1 MIEFKNLLNSNNE
14 QNEQNDIEK
23 NQNNE
28 NNENLENNNLVNNLF
43 AQVLADQKGIDE

>member
-1 MIEFKNLLNSNNE
+1 MELNNILNSKNDL
-14 QNEQNDIEK
+14 NDIEK

>member
-1 MIEFKNLLNSNNE
+1 MIEFNNILNSNND
-14 QNEQNDIEK
+14 QNDIEK

-28 NNENLENNNLVNNLF
+28 KNENNENNDLVNNLF

>member
-1 MIEFKNLLNSNNE
+1 MIEFNNILNSNND
-14 QNEQNDIEK
+14 QNDIEK

-43 AQVLADQKGIDE
+43 AQVLVDQKGIDE

>member
-1 MIEFKNLLNSNNE
+1 MIELNNILNSNND
-14 QNEQNDIEK
+14 QNDIEK

>member
-1 MIEFKNLLNSNNE
+1 MELNNILNSKNDL
-14 QNEQNDIEK
+14 NDIEK

-28 NNENLENNNLVNNLF
+28 KNENNENNDLVNNLF

>member
-1 MIEFKNLLNSNNE
+1 MIEFNNILNSNND
-14 QNEQNDIEK
+14 QNDIEK